1 MLSDA
6 EFIAELEKKV
16 AQQLKSQ
23 RVGYL
28 LGAGSS
34 YLNGAGY
41 PLAFQLWDRIKG
53 RIADDAKRAEIQ
65 AKLDAGANGIEHA
78 LDLLDDNGPA
88 DTLYRQIVTTALAE
102 EFMPMDPPLDL
113 HGEFVRRIA
122 QRANPCVKVFSLNY
136 DPLIERAAAASRV
149 RVIDGFLGS
158 DQCYFDPVVFEERIG
173 RIRGTHK
180 SRQFEETVKPLHLL
194 KLHGSLGWHEC
205 ATNGVRRCPFD
216 AAPPATAK
224 RLMVP
229 PQRRKAADTANPPY
243 AALWSTFR
251 GCLSQNAAPINR
263 LVCIGY
269 GFADE
274 HVNTLIESALAR
286 TDFTVLIFTKGLSAA
301 AWSRWSVKTNVYVVT
316 ETQCSIKG
324 QTGPGH
330 ADLWSFERLAKEV

>member
-1 MLSDA
+1 MPPSGD
-6 EFIAELEKKV
+6 FKAELETKV

-41 PLAFQLWDRIKG
+41 PLAFQLWDRIKA
-53 RIADDAKRAEIQ
+53 RIADNDKRGEIQ
-65 AKLDAGANGIEHA
+65 AKLDSGANGIEHA
-78 LDLLDDNGPA
+78 LDLLDDGGAA
-88 DTLYRQIVTTALAE
+88 DTPYRHLVTSALAE
-102 EFMPMDPPLDL
+102 EFMPMTPPLDL
-113 HGEFVRRIA
+113 HIEFVKRIA
-122 QRANPCVKVFSLNY
+122 QRAEPCIKVFSLNY
-136 DPLIERAAAASRV
+136 DPLIERAAALSRV
-149 RVIDGFLGS
+149 RLVDGFLGS
-158 DQCYFDPVVFEERIG
+158 DQSYFDPVVFEERIG

-205 ATNGVRRCPFD
+205 PTNGVRRCPFN
-216 AAPPATAK
+216 AAPPAATK

-229 PQRRKAADTANPPY
+229 PQRRKAADTVNPPY

-251 GCLSQNAAPINR
+251 GCLGHNAAPINR
-263 LVCIGY
+263 LICLGY

-274 HVNTLIESALAR
+274 HVNAVIEAALAR
-286 TDFTVLIFTKGLSAA
+286 TDFTVLIFTKHLSAT
-301 AWSRWSVKTNVYVVT
+301 AWSRWSVKSNVYVVT

-324 QTGPGH
+324 KTGPGH
-330 ADLWSFERLAKEV
+330 DNLWSFERLAKEV